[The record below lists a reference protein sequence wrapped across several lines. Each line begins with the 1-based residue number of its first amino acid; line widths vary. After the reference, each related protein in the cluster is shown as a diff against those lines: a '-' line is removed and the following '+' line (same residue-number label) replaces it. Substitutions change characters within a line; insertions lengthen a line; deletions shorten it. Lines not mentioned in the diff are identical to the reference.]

1 MSAEL
6 ILASVIFVSIGLIL
20 ISVFILTKYIGPK
33 NVNSEIKNSVYESG
47 VTTPIGTTN
56 IRFSVKFYLVAIS
69 FLLFDVEIVFMFPWA
84 VNVLELGYLGL
95 FKMFVFMGLTFLTN
109 AKECYDKGAKKD
121 AMIFVGIAIFVY
133 VVTAYNLISR
143 LM

>member
-20 ISVFILTKYIGPK
+20 VGVFILTKYIGPK
-33 NVNSEIKNSVYESG
+33 SEDSEIKIVFMKVG
-47 VTTPIGTTN
+47 VTNPIGNTN

-95 FKMFVFMGLTFLTN
+95 FKMFIFMGLLFAGLI
-109 AKECYDKGAKKD
+109 YLYKKKALLWD
-121 AMIFVGIAIFVY
+121 
-133 VVTAYNLISR
+133 
-143 LM
+143 

>member
-6 ILASVIFVSIGLIL
+6 ILAYVIFVSIGLIL

-33 NVNSEIKNSVYESG
+33 NINSEIKNSVYESG

-95 FKMFVFMGLTFLTN
+95 FKMFIFMGLLFAGLI
-109 AKECYDKGAKKD
+109 YLYKKKALLWD
-121 AMIFVGIAIFVY
+121 
-133 VVTAYNLISR
+133 
-143 LM
+143 

>member
-20 ISVFILTKYIGPK
+20 AGVFILTKYIGPK
-33 NVNSEIKNSVYESG
+33 SEDSEIKNSVYESG
-47 VTTPIGTTN
+47 VTNPIGNTN

-95 FKMFVFMGLTFLTN
+95 FKMFIFMGLLFAGLI
-109 AKECYDKGAKKD
+109 YLYKKKALLWD
-121 AMIFVGIAIFVY
+121 
-133 VVTAYNLISR
+133 
-143 LM
+143 